1 VNGSVTLDDLRA
13 AYRRTSSR
21 IYRILE
27 DGYDFSV
34 ENLIIEILTRDALI
48 IDVAFL
54 VLVFGQIEKRLNTL
68 AGARMKSERER
79 GALRERSFGRRL
91 MMAPPGQDNAALR
104 QDIVNW
110 SKIRND
116 AAHGGQLTSGY
127 AIAAIF
133 ERAYQ
138 LDALLTD
145 QMVRLDSEGSETG

>member
-1 VNGSVTLDDLRA
+1 M
-13 AYRRTSSR
+13 
-21 IYRILE
+21 
-27 DGYDFSV
+27 
-34 ENLIIEILTRDALI
+34 AL
-48 IDVAFL
+48 
-54 VLVFGQIEKRLNTL
+54 
-68 AGARMKSERER
+68 
-79 GALRERSFGRRL
+79 
-91 MMAPPGQDNAALR
+91 PGQDNAALR